1 MERYKTIANRE
12 QMSFSLLCFDDVI
25 DENNPVRAID
35 AIVESMGIPTLGFKY
50 SETASTGRKPYSPI
64 DMFKLYTYSYF
75 NGIRSSRKI
84 ERECSRNIE
93 LMWLINSL
101 APDFKTIAD
110 FRKDNK
116 EAIRKAFSKFSM
128 ICDSLGLIGK
138 EMVAVDGSKFR
149 ANNSSDQYCT
159 LKKTAK
165 KIEHYGEQAKKYL
178 VLLDAN
184 DEQEKKNPPP
194 SFNKKDLKQKLDGI
208 QKRISELKELQAEI
222 EENGDIAL
230 TDPDSKMMQVK
241 NSGREVSHNVQ
252 MAVESKNHL
261 VVAVDVTSEAVDK
274 EQLHNIAL
282 KAKEELGVDQLQ
294 VVADKGYYSARQFK
308 ECAEDH
314 IIPIVPKA
322 IHNNAPDEAYS
333 KDKFIYD
340 EQQDG
345 YICPEGQL
353 LKRLK
358 RRASSTR
365 EEEIFESVTIC
376 RDCLVKEKC
385 TRAPYRHISER
396 PFQRYAD
403 VVDQRT
409 AKNKE
414 VVRLRKCLAEHPFGT
429 LKRAF
434 GFGYF
439 LTRRTENVRTEALL
453 HFFIYNIKRV
463 MNIMGTEK
471 LRIAM
476 QG

>member
-1 MERYKTIANRE
+1 MERYKSISDRN
-12 QMSFSLLCFDDVI
+12 QISISPMCFDDMI
-25 DENNPVRAID
+25 DGDNPVRAID
-35 AIVESMGIPTLGFKY
+35 AIVENMEISKLGFKY
-50 SETASTGRKPYSPI
+50 SETASTGRKPYSPL

-75 NGIRSSRKI
+75 NGVRSSRKI

-93 LMWLINSL
+93 VMWLINNL

-116 EAIRKAFSKFSM
+116 EAIKKAFSKFGM

-159 LKKTAK
+159 AKKTAK
-165 KIEHYGEQAKKYL
+165 KIEHFEEQAKKYL
-178 VLLDAN
+178 ALLDAN
-184 DEQEKKNPPP
+184 DEQEEKDPPS

-222 EENGDIAL
+222 EENGDIAI

-252 MAVESKNHL
+252 IAVESKNHL

-274 EQLHNIAL
+274 EQLHNISL
-282 KAKEELGVDQLQ
+282 KAKEEMGVDELR
-294 VVADKGYYSARQFK
+294 VVADKGYYSSKQFK
-308 ECAEDH
+308 KCAEDN
-314 IIPIVPKA
+314 ILPIVPKA
-322 IHNNAPDEAYS
+322 IHNNAPDAAYN
-333 KDKFIYD
+333 KEEFIYD
-340 EQQDG
+340 EQRDG

-376 RDCLVKEKC
+376 RNCPVKEKC
-385 TRAPYRHISER
+385 TKAPYRHITEQQY
-396 PFQRYAD
+396 QRYAD
-403 VVDQRT
+403 VVDRRT
-409 AKNKE
+409 TESKE
-414 VVRLRKCLAEHPFGT
+414 MVRLRKCLAEHPFGT

-439 LTRRTENVRTEALL
+439 LTRRTENVRTESML
-453 HFFIYNIKRV
+453 HFLTYNMKRV
-463 MNIMGTEK
+463 INIMGTE
-471 LRIAM
+471 RILAAM
-476 QG
+476 